1 MTGDAAST
9 LARAATVVLD
19 CSVSKEACPMNLVP
33 TASTT
38 AALAL
43 GDALAMTVLVEKGF
57 TPNDFADRHPHG
69 TLYRRARR
77 VDGIM
82 KVGPDLPTVPPA
94 APMKAVIDEIT
105 RGRMGITCVVD
116 GDGRLAGVVTDGD
129 VRRAIARTADVL
141 RLSAADV
148 MSRTPVT
155 VTPDT
160 LAAEALHLL
169 EQKKITA
176 VVVAEA
182 GRPAGIVHLHELW
195 KTGLV

>member
-1 MTGDAAST
+1 
-9 LARAATVVLD
+9 
-19 CSVSKEACPMNLVP
+19 MNLVP

-57 TPNDFADRHPHG
+57 KPNDFADLHPRG

-77 VDGIM
+77 VDSIM
-82 KVGPDLPTVPPA
+82 RQRRRPAGGRRRARRCARSSPRSPA
-94 APMKAVIDEIT
+94 AGWASPAWSMAT
-105 RGRMGITCVVD
+105 GGWTAWSPTATSAGPSPPPPTCC
-116 GDGRLAGVVTDGD
+116 RCRPAE
-129 VRRAIARTADVL
+129 
-141 RLSAADV
+141 V

-155 VTPDT
+155 VPPDT

-169 EQKKITA
+169 EQRKITA
-176 VVVAEA
+176 VVVVDAG
-182 GRPAGIVHLHELW
+182 GRPIGVVHLHDLW